1 LFIFVKTIRVMERFS
16 MREVLKEK
24 YGEPEKNTKT
34 AKSTKKVEK
43 KDGGKY
49 VTKIVDGVKYMVLK

>member
-1 LFIFVKTIRVMERFS
+1 MERFS

-24 YGEPEKNTKT
+24 FGEPEKNVTT

-43 KDGGKY
+43 KSTGKY
-49 VTKIVDGVKYMVLK
+49 IVKIVDGVKYMVLK